1 MVRSRLRCNYN
12 VFRSP
17 AIRNSVFRV
26 QCSVSL
32 PQPPSIVADDAHRVL
47 KTKTATPDCA
57 VFLPAALTRPLSQS
71 AKSPYKILKNLPA
84 IAKAGSAAR
93 GSSFRYQS
101 TPCAQLPDMPGFE
114 FAGSFW
120 EDKKPVH
127 TFPDD
132 AYRQNRIATASA
144 ARHLHSLNVRSP
156 VIGLIWANGRVRAH
170 VDWCEVVDGKPI
182 VVSAPYSLP
191 GLHGDSMSDRPFHE
205 WDLDHPS
212 DILQVYFLVRN
223 IDEWTCGRFHRRVV
237 DGLNHLVDSITLQDG
252 TYQSWKWVGNTSPGL
267 TVKAL
272 KENVVVSFTTT
283 SSGSSPPP
291 KKDKRRR
298 RRRSS
303 H

>member
-1 MVRSRLRCNYN
+1 
-12 VFRSP
+12 
-17 AIRNSVFRV
+17 V

-170 VDWCEVVDGKPI
+170 VDWCEVVDGKP
-182 VVSAPYSLP
+182 VGCSNRLN
-191 GLHGDSMSDRPFHE
+191 GLGIEGVFPRLSCQLR
-205 WDLDHPS
+205 
-212 DILQVYFLVRN
+212 IR
-223 IDEWTCGRFHRRVV
+223 
-237 DGLNHLVDSITLQDG
+237 
-252 TYQSWKWVGNTSPGL
+252 SPGCTETRCL
-267 TVKAL
+267 TDHSMNGTWIIQVI
-272 KENVVVSFTTT
+272 
-283 SSGSSPPP
+283 SSKSIF
-291 KKDKRRR
+291 
-298 RRRSS
+298 
-303 H
+303 